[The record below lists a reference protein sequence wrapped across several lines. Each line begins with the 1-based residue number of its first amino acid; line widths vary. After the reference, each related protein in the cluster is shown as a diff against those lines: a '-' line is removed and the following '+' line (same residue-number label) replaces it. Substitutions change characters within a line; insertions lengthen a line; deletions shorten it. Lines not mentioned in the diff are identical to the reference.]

1 MIMSLSVKNQ
11 SIETSGITKDYKE
24 ALCEY
29 IWNGFEANATEVR
42 ISYTSNNLEGIETIT
57 ISDNGDGID
66 FNNLSDTFGAF
77 LASQKNN
84 LSLQVKSKDNKGK
97 GRFSFIA
104 FASNA
109 EWNTCYKSENIVKQY
124 NIQLGNINK
133 ELFECTEPQ
142 IALNKKSGTEVTF
155 YGISN
160 LSIDS
165 LSIENLEDDL
175 LKEFAWFLYL
185 NKHRK
190 VKLILNDQELNY
202 QKHIDTQLSEDII
215 KNIDNNNFFIS
226 LVVWKEKIN
235 EKFCS
240 YYFDGND
247 VIKGLD
253 TTTFNRNTID
263 FNHSVF
269 VKSSFFDI
277 WTDVSLVD
285 FPSQIEFGQPE
296 DGQKTLNKL
305 KKAIQEFIGKKI
317 NLYMTSKAE
326 EEINKMI
333 EVRKTFPQFPT
344 DVYGQLR
351 KNDLIR
357 VTKELYCLEPRI
369 FFKLKEIQEKSLLG
383 FLNLLL
389 NSEERENVL
398 NIIEQIVELSSEQ
411 RKTFAEMLHK
421 TSLEKIIETIHFIEN
436 RYRII
441 EILKAIVYDLSKF
454 ANERNHIQ
462 KIVEQHYWLLG
473 EQYHLASA
481 DRTMQKA
488 LEQYLYILYGAN
500 SQTDKLDPDRESER
514 RMDIFLCSVRKIED
528 SFEKSIE
535 ENIVVELKAP
545 KVPLSKKVLRQIE
558 DYMDF
563 IRRQPQYASLL
574 RRWKFI
580 AICKE
585 VDEDVKAMYK
595 AFEDKGKP
603 GLVFQVDK
611 YEVYALTWDDIF
623 KGFDLR
629 HSFML
634 DKLKYDREALTIELN
649 VEQKEKD
656 RKAADDLTK
665 TAIAL

>member
-1 MIMSLSVKNQ
+1 MSLSVKNQ